1 MGDLVERQQ
10 LGFVFCCSVW
20 DFPYWRWSLH
30 RIFDSELNYHFQG
43 RTLIGHGLI
52 YLPLP
57 SYTLPPFYLYSGIPL
72 GSMLFPNPFVV
83 FFYVFP
89 SGETGGYRHLR
100 FFIWFFVSGLIFE
113 DKEWSELNSLLRY
126 YASPPISKVPY
137 TPGIYILPSQC
148 TYETS

>member
-20 DFPYWRWSLH
+20 DFPYWQWSLH

-43 RTLIGHGLI
+43 RTLIVHGLI

-72 GSMLFPNPFVV
+72 GSMLFPNPFLLY
-83 FFYVFP
+83 FFMFSLP
-89 SGETGGYRHLR
+89 AKRADIGTSASLSG
-100 FFIWFFVSGLIFE
+100 
-113 DKEWSELNSLLRY
+113 SLFQ
-126 YASPPISKVPY
+126 
-137 TPGIYILPSQC
+137 G
-148 TYETS
+148 